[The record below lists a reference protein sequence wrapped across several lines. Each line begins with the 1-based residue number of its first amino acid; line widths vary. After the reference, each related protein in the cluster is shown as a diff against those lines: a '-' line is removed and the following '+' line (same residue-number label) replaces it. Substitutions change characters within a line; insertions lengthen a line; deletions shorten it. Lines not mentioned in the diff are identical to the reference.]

1 MENLVN
7 ALVWILAGIFVVN
20 LFIAGWLI
28 TLELVDRSHR
38 HEANRE
44 IDALERSL
52 AMPSAGKALLS
63 AHGLRD
69 THRAIAVRDRV
80 GALSHARADRRPRLP
95 RLVGKASMGIA
106 LASTVLWVA
115 VAVPDLGTQP
125 TTTTADGGVGLSVP
139 PTWESP
145 SDREAPSRVE
155 VPSPRA
161 GPSRGA
167 GVPPGIPTDP
177 PETTTN
183 TNTTFEGETV
193 PGSVVARPRSSIA
206 ISLAWTAVPGAIGYT
221 VERSEET
228 RDPDWVTIAKV
239 EGAVTT
245 YTDVGLAAGT
255 TYFYRVAARTEEGAA
270 PPSDVISATTPIA
283 PPAATHLIA
292 IQTGIT
298 ITLTWVDVA
307 QETAYRIERS
317 HHGESGWITIGTTGQ
332 DVTAYTDASLI
343 PGDKYRYRIVATNAG
358 GDSDASNVVPVKI
371 DIAGVATPPD
381 DPTSPGADDSKPK
394 KPPTNAEG
402 SAVTEDTPVVEGEP
416 VTDGTPVTEED
427 H

>member
-1 MENLVN
+1 MN
-7 ALVWILAGIFVVN
+7 AFVWILAGIFVVN

-38 HEANRE
+38 HKASRE

-52 AMPSAGKALLS
+52 AMPSAGKAVLS

-69 THRAIAVRDRV
+69 THRAVAVGDQV
-80 GALSHARADRRPRLP
+80 GALSHARAGRRPRIS
-95 RLVGKASMGIA
+95 RLVGKASIGVA

-125 TTTTADGGVGLSVP
+125 TTTTAYGGVDLSVP

-145 SDREAPSRVE
+145 SDREAPGVE

-161 GPSRGA
+161 GPSRA
-167 GVPPGIPTDP
+167 VGVSPGVPTDP
-177 PETTTN
+177 PETNTN

-193 PGSVVARPRSSIA
+193 PGSVAARPRSSTA
-206 ISLAWTAVPGAIGYT
+206 ISLAWTAVPGAIAYT
-221 VERSEET
+221 IDRSEET
-228 RDPDWVTIAKV
+228 QDPDWVTITKV
-239 EGAVTT
+239 EAVTT

-270 PPSDVISATTPIA
+270 PPSDVISATTLIA

-298 ITLTWVDVA
+298 VTLTWVDVA
-307 QETAYRIERS
+307 QETAYRIERDHS
-317 HHGESGWITIGTTGQ
+317 ESGWITIGTTGQ
-332 DVTAYTDASLI
+332 DVTAYTDASLT
-343 PGDKYRYRIVATNAG
+343 PGDMYRYRIVATNAG

-371 DIAGVATPPD
+371 DIPEVATPPD

-402 SAVTEDTPVVEGEP
+402 SAVTEDTPVDEGEP
-416 VTDGTPVTEED
+416 VTDAAPVTEED